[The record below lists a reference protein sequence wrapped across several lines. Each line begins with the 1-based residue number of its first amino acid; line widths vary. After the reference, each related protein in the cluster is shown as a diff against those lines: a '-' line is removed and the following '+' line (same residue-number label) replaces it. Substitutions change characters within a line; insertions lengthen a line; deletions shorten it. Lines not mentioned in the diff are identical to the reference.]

1 MPLWPRNPPIRK
13 RKSVPDSWLML
24 TIYEGKNRQVRRMT
38 AHVGLP
44 CLRLIRWSVAGFEL
58 GDLGVGEFVRIH
70 LNKERCQQLGIMK

>member
-1 MPLWPRNPPIRK
+1 
-13 RKSVPDSWLML
+13 ML

-58 GDLGVGEFVRIH
+58 GTLTVGESITIALDKAHYR
-70 LNKERCQQLGIMK
+70 QLGIKN